1 MTDPAPDGVPSI
13 PRRGRGVTPE
23 QIVSTAARLFASR
36 GYHEIG
42 MREIAD
48 EMGIRGASLYHHY
61 ASKEDI
67 LFAICLTVSAE
78 PVERQLPLLDE
89 AGTPTSRIS
98 ALVRAHV
105 LHLVDRQ
112 VEHLVGRHEM
122 AALTPEHRAVVD
134 EHRRYYQ
141 RRVQD
146 AVAAGVRSGE
156 FDAPDVRLVTLA
168 LLDMLNGT
176 SSWYHADGTSSA
188 EQLADAYVELAVGGL
203 LHGRPDA

>member
-1 MTDPAPDGVPSI
+1 
-13 PRRGRGVTPE
+13 
-23 QIVSTAARLFASR
+23 
-36 GYHEIG
+36 
-42 MREIAD
+42 
-48 EMGIRGASLYHHY
+48 MGIRGASLYHHY

-122 AALTPEHRAVVD
+122 SALTPEHRALVD

-141 RRVQD
+141 VSGEGTMG
-146 AVAAGVRSGE
+146 AGVRSRE
-156 FDAPDVRLVTLA
+156 LVEPDVRLVTLA

-176 SSWYHADGTSSA
+176 SSWYHADGMSSP
-188 EQLADAYVELAVGGL
+188 EQLADTYVELAVGGL
-203 LHGRPDA
+203 LHAHLGR